1 MYSTEQQQQLYTLT
15 KELLA
20 GKNLAPPDEMNLL
33 AEVIRYH
40 EWRYYVLDNPVL
52 SDFEY
57 DQLFLRLKT
66 LEDFYP
72 HWKRADSPTQRVSDD
87 LTNTFDTA
95 QHLTPML
102 SLENSYNLDDLED
115 FDRRL
120 KDTADLPPDLPI
132 QYVVEPKFDGGTIAL
147 VYENDQLVRAATRGN
162 GVAGEDITS
171 NARTF
176 RSVPLQAAFSA
187 LGIAKV
193 ELRGEALTSIANFKK
208 MNAQR
213 QAAGL
218 TLFANARNAATGA
231 LRMKDPR
238 EAAARH
244 IEVFVYQLGYA
255 TDKDGNNCLHLFD
268 THYKAIQMLQSMGF
282 KVPQKELKL
291 CDNIAEVHA
300 FCDHWQQ
307 QRDQYAYEI
316 DGMVVKANS
325 RDLQEKVGYTSHHP
339 RWAIAFK
346 FKARQATS
354 KLLDVE
360 FQVGKTGAVTPVAKI
375 EPVQLAGVTV
385 QSISLHNE
393 EFIRSK
399 DLRINDQV
407 LVERA
412 GDVIPYIV
420 KSFDDLRNGSEQLI
434 QFPTHCPS
442 CATPLVR
449 QVGEAAWKCD
459 NTAACSAQLVQR
471 LIHHVSKDAMD
482 IEGMG
487 EKQIEKFYELGWLK
501 NIADLYRLD
510 YQKIALLDGF
520 GQKSADNLQKSIEKA
535 KKQPLGRLIHSFSI
549 PLVGKTVSKTFA
561 AAFTDIRL
569 IGNATVE
576 QLMTLKDIGPKVA
589 DNVKTFFTNP
599 QNIALLNEL
608 DQLGVN
614 LLQLDDDLKPASAE
628 TGPLAGKTIL
638 FTGSF
643 ATLNRDEAE
652 ATAAAAGAKI
662 ASGVTSKLNILVVGE
677 KAGSKL
683 AKAQALGTV
692 QILDEQGFYE
702 LLNPPPI
709 TPSDDE
715 VL

>member
-471 LIHHVSKDAMD
+471 LS
-482 IEGMG
+482 
-487 EKQIEKFYELGWLK
+487 
-501 NIADLYRLD
+501 
-510 YQKIALLDGF
+510 
-520 GQKSADNLQKSIEKA
+520 
-535 KKQPLGRLIHSFSI
+535 
-549 PLVGKTVSKTFA
+549 
-561 AAFTDIRL
+561 
-569 IGNATVE
+569 
-576 QLMTLKDIGPKVA
+576 
-589 DNVKTFFTNP
+589 
-599 QNIALLNEL
+599 
-608 DQLGVN
+608 
-614 LLQLDDDLKPASAE
+614 
-628 TGPLAGKTIL
+628 
-638 FTGSF
+638 
-643 ATLNRDEAE
+643 
-652 ATAAAAGAKI
+652 
-662 ASGVTSKLNILVVGE
+662 
-677 KAGSKL
+677 
-683 AKAQALGTV
+683 
-692 QILDEQGFYE
+692 
-702 LLNPPPI
+702 
-709 TPSDDE
+709 
-715 VL
+715 